1 MQKVASVQQGDDD
14 MERRDIRVT
23 LEVNVTSGSQG
34 SDNKKVC
41 IAINWD
47 AVPDQEKKSY
57 STFSNGALA
66 ELMRKALLDI
76 LEREIMPERVII
88 TTED

>member
-1 MQKVASVQQGDDD
+1 M
-14 MERRDIRVT
+14 
-23 LEVNVTSGSQG
+23 
-34 SDNKKVC
+34 C